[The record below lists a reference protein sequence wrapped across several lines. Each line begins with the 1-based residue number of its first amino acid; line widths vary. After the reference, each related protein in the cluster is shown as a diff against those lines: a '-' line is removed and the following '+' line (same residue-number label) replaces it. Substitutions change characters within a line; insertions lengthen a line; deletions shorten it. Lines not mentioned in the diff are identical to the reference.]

1 MNLQRTTQG
10 FTLIE
15 LLVVITII
23 GILSTVALT
32 SFGGVTSSAQ
42 NARDE
47 IHFKGLQIE
56 GARYY
61 QENNFDYNGFCDAN
75 KSVHENLQGG
85 AESHCDD
92 GELGWAAYF
101 HLRGGDDKSYCV
113 DSSLAARIIDR
124 KLGTS
129 DVEDTDEPKCPSS

>member
-23 GILSTVALT
+23 GILSTVTLV

-42 NARDE
+42 DARDE
-47 IHFKGLQIE
+47 IHFKGLHIE

-61 QENNFDYNGFCDAN
+61 QENSFGYNGFCGAN
-75 KSVHENLQGG
+75 EEIHDNLQGG

-92 GELGWAAYF
+92 GDLGWAAYF
-101 HLRGGDDKSYCV
+101 HLRGSDDRSYCV
-113 DSSLAARIIDR
+113 DSSLAARIINR
-124 KLGTS
+124 NLGTG
-129 DVEDTDEPKCPSS
+129 DLGDADEPKCPSS